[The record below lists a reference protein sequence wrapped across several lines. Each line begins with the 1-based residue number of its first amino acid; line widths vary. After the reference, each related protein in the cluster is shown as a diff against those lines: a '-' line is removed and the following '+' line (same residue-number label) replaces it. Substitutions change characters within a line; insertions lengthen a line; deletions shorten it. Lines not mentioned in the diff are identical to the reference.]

1 MQEERLIDVR
11 AAQAGDRAAL
21 ERLLVASGHVAQA
34 AVAAHVGRRGEA
46 DDLLQETFVRVCQG
60 IGQLREPASFESW
73 LYGIARRVA
82 LEWVRS
88 RRGAPSPLLPD
99 EVRAPVPDEPADE
112 PLDALRAAV
121 AGLPEDYRE
130 TLTLYYTRKLSYQEI
145 ADVQGISR
153 AGVNQRLTRA
163 RALLRAHLSGREGR
177 SHDL

>member
-1 MQEERLIDVR
+1 MQDERLIEVR

-34 AVAAHVGRRGEA
+34 AIAAHVGRRGEA
-46 DDLLQETFVRVCQG
+46 EDLLQESFMRVCQG

-88 RRGAPSPLLPD
+88 RRGAPAPLQTD
-99 EVRAPVPDEPADE
+99 EAPAPVPEEPADQ

-121 AGLPEDYRE
+121 AALPEEYRE

-145 ADVQGISR
+145 AELQGISR

-163 RALLRAHLSGREGR
+163 RAMLRANLSGHEEK